1 MLFFAQYLATALPI
15 FAQCLLL
22 LRAELAPGVQHPLPQ
37 RRQVMGFMQCIVR
50 ISPFDDILHI
60 VEELAAVVMID
71 HAKDCPVVGF
81 FICGVMRGEPPD
93 QQRDKRQKRDNKR

>member
-1 MLFFAQYLATALPI
+1 MHSQNF
-15 FAQCLLL
+15 
-22 LRAELAPGVQHPLPQ
+22 
-37 RRQVMGFMQCIVR
+37 
-50 ISPFDDILHI
+50 PFDDILHI